1 MKSTDKFLIG
11 IVVVI
16 VLIVVAAFV
25 VTLTRPDAAYLPDD
39 SPENVVHNYL
49 LALQQ
54 NEFDRA
60 YRYLSPDLEGFPASA
75 AAFEQEMKNNSWRFR
90 EDVEVTLSVED
101 AEIKGDQATVQVLES
116 QFYGGGLLESGQ
128 SVMTFEM
135 ELTQLDGEWKITN
148 GDYYF
153 AYCWTSGNFCK

>member
-1 MKSTDKFLIG
+1 MKADKFLIG

-16 VLIVVAAFV
+16 VLIVVAAFA
-25 VTLTRPDAAYLPDD
+25 VTLTRPEETYLADD

-60 YRYLSPDLEGFPASA
+60 YSYLSPDLDGFPSSVDV
-75 AAFEQEMKNNSWRFR
+75 FERDMKNNSWRFR
-90 EDVEVTLSVED
+90 EDIEVSLSIEG
-101 AEIKGDQATVQVLES
+101 AEIKRDQATVQVLES
-116 QFYGGGLLESGQ
+116 QFYGGGLLDSGQ
-128 SVMTFEM
+128 TVITFEM
-135 ELTQLDGEWKITN
+135 ELIQLDGEWKITN